1 MYFFTMTIS
10 GKKLALCQ
18 IKTDKGS
25 VYHLNHMETVND
37 KLSVWENLTHNITVV
52 AVEVH
57 TYCSDSLSNYFREL
71 QKVFNNS
78 VFEAIL

>member
-1 MYFFTMTIS
+1 M
-10 GKKLALCQ
+10 
-18 IKTDKGS
+18 
-25 VYHLNHMETVND
+25 NHMETVND
-37 KLSVWENLTHNITVV
+37 KLGVWENLTHNITVV

-57 TYCSDSLSNYFREL
+57 TYCSDSLSNYLREL